1 MHGSPHAIQVSK
13 CLTVALPGTTL
24 IPEKKGWQ
32 AASLNTT
39 KHPYIIAM
47 LMQILVTV
55 PVQSRIPSRKA
66 HSLQKARTDEKTGLS
81 PQTGTWSDHLT
92 SQLGLAATE
101 KSSC

>member
-39 KHPYIIAM
+39 KYPYITAM
-47 LMQILVTV
+47 L
-55 PVQSRIPSRKA
+55 
-66 HSLQKARTDEKTGLS
+66 
-81 PQTGTWSDHLT
+81 
-92 SQLGLAATE
+92 
-101 KSSC
+101 